1 VGPRSCRLL
10 LRARAAL
17 VSTLALCVL
26 ALAAAAPALATSVGQ
41 TIVDKCTH
49 GESFSGYTAAQ
60 YREALKDMST
70 SAAEYT
76 DCANLIR
83 KAELAAAGGGTGG
96 EAGSASSHV
105 ALPLS
110 PAEQKAVQSAHKH
123 PAPVRIGG
131 EPVRPGVVHASI
143 ASAVN
148 TLPHSLFAV
157 LALLLA
163 AGAAVIAGEVRK
175 RVRARRDG

>member
-1 VGPRSCRLL
+1 MRVLAARSSLAL
-10 LRARAAL
+10 GAL
-17 VSTLALCVL
+17 VALAL
-26 ALAAAAPALATSVGQ
+26 ALAAPPAFAGAGQ

-49 GESFSGYTAAQ
+49 NEPFGGYTPSQ

-70 SAAEYT
+70 TTREYS
-76 DCANLIR
+76 DCEREIR
-83 KAELAAAGGGTGG
+83 EAELAAAGGGTGG
-96 EAGSASSHV
+96 KAGGSHT

-110 PAEQKAVQSAHKH
+110 PVERRAVQSAHKRGST
-123 PAPVRIGG
+123 PVRVGG
-131 EPVRPGVVHASI
+131 EPVRPGVVHANI

-163 AGAAVIAGEVRK
+163 AAAALLAVEVRK
-175 RVRARRDG
+175 RVRAYRHES